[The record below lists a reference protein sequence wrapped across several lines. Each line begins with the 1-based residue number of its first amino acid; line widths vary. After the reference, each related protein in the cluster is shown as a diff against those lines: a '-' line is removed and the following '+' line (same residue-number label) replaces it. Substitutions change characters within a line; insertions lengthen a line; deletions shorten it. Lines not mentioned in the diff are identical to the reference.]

1 MQKTAKVR
9 DTIIAILEVDQILN
23 LLQKNSWSIDSF
35 CISAKIENMWDA
47 NIDNKTR
54 ENVG

>member
-1 MQKTAKVR
+1 M
-9 DTIIAILEVDQILN
+9 IIAILEVDQISN
-23 LLQKNSWSIDSF
+23 LRQKDSWSIDSF
-35 CISAKIENMWDA
+35 CISAKQKIENTWDA